1 MRIVVIGRLGIEA
14 FGLHIADTFRE
25 LGHEVAQC
33 NPFEDVRLGWYD
45 LPMMPSIVKKV
56 RGVAVKEMF
65 ARESYAVGLVSK
77 VRSLLADGDCDLILA
92 THDFLSPIALQRL
105 RSEFSAK
112 IVLWFPDHAARLE
125 RAFML
130 CGLYDLMFFKDP
142 FLVDRF
148 RSELGLNQ
156 AHYLPECCRSD
167 LHALGPDPG
176 VAETRDLGTAGN
188 IHPSRAAVLKRL
200 INEGH
205 RVTVWGPPVARW
217 MQDVSS
223 QIETLPFVANHEK
236 VRAFRS
242 CKIILNT
249 THPAEVEGTNVRTFE
264 AAATGAFQL
273 VNHRS
278 ALESLF
284 EVGKEITTFESLD
297 DLVDKVRYF
306 LPRDAERREIADRA
320 QARALAE
327 HTYQHRINSIL
338 SMLEQANGNGDS

>member
-1 MRIVVIGRLGIEA
+1 
-14 FGLHIADTFRE
+14 
-25 LGHEVAQC
+25 
-33 NPFEDVRLGWYD
+33 
-45 LPMMPSIVKKV
+45 
-56 RGVAVKEMF
+56 
-65 ARESYAVGLVSK
+65 
-77 VRSLLADGDCDLILA
+77 LLADGDCDLILS

-130 CGLYDLMFFKDP
+130 CGLYDLLFFKDP
-142 FLVDRF
+142 YLVDRF

-156 AHYLPECCRSD
+156 AHYLPECCRAD
-167 LHALGPDPG
+167 LHTLGPAPG

-188 IHPSRAAVLKRL
+188 IHPARAAVLKRL
-200 INEGH
+200 IKEGH
-205 RVTVWGPPVARW
+205 RVTVWGPPVAKW
-217 MQDVSS
+217 MQEFSH

-264 AAATGAFQL
+264 AAAAGAFQL

-278 ALESLF
+278 ALGSLF
-284 EVGKEITTFESLD
+284 ELDKEIVTFRSLD
-297 DLVDKVRYF
+297 DLLDKVRHY
-306 LPRDAERREIADRA
+306 LPRESERRAIADQA

-327 HTYQHRINSIL
+327 HTYQHRLTSIL
-338 SMLEQANGNGDS
+338 SMLEQTNGDS